1 MQDNCKITARLLQD
15 YKSKRANGRWVSQWV
30 SEITGYW
37 APFGAKKWQ
46 AENCRC
52 WSFPVMSTSIL
63 GFSSSLNFNPIL
75 FRGIKYIWHGQL

>member
-37 APFGAKKWQ
+37 APFGAKNIVS
-46 AENCRC
+46 AHASEY
-52 WSFPVMSTSIL
+52 L
-63 GFSSSLNFNPIL
+63 E
-75 FRGIKYIWHGQL
+75 YIWSRLGIYDCMDVQLYQVTNSHICQCVS